1 MTEAITL
8 RQLDERSVAELK
20 GVGPK
25 KVAALASVGVTSVLD
40 LLTTYP
46 RRWVDRTEEA
56 RLPDRRV
63 WFDTGWADTPIYDR
77 ERLPLEAMVAVPAV
91 IEQLDTT
98 VVLDAFKWSCEG
110 CTPSEVDGCGID
122 PQ

>member
-1 MTEAITL
+1 MTGAITL

-56 RLPDRRV
+56 RVIDLLPAARR
-63 WFDTGWADTPIYDR
+63 WC
-77 ERLPLEAMVAVPAV
+77 
-91 IEQLDTT
+91 
-98 VVLDAFKWSCEG
+98 S
-110 CTPSEVDGCGID
+110 
-122 PQ
+122 